1 MKSAFLSPSG
11 LFIARHSAKGSNF
24 SKPLLLA
31 LIQLSAC
38 TPAQDASSVVEPA
51 ARSIVLPAIARISA
65 LTWISD
71 STIAVL
77 DGGGEPFVT
86 LVDIVRDSVIAQGV
100 RAGDG
105 PGEVRHPTAMWRTR
119 SGELVLFEPNRRRVM
134 LVKDVLQPT
143 QSQSIDLPVAR
154 APGVLPPE
162 GALLSDAGTLV
173 TGLFG
178 DTTVLFVPADARDA
192 PRVMLEGPN
201 RRADVDQAFVF
212 DANWHQ
218 FSVDEQTSRIALSFL
233 FAPVAL
239 VMDSTGKL
247 LHEVRVGTVGVPRRN
262 DRTIGPGF
270 DVDQSDI
277 ASRGVSLRGHTLAIA
292 YCGCLGEFAGDST
305 RQVVL
310 YDLRDPTRTA
320 RINMP
325 HSVSALA
332 LSADGQQLAVGFSN
346 PESQLRVFAVGH
358 GAFGKQK

>member
-1 MKSAFLSPSG
+1 MKSPFFSPSG
-11 LFIARHSAKGSNF
+11 FCTGCRSARGSKY
-24 SKPLLLA
+24 SKWLLLA

-38 TPAQDASSVVEPA
+38 TPDRDASSVVEPMA
-51 ARSIVLPAIARISA
+51 QPIALPALAGISA
-65 LTWISD
+65 LTWTSD

-77 DGGGEPFVT
+77 DSRGEPFVT

-119 SGELVLFEPNRRRVM
+119 AGELVLFEPNQRRVM
-134 LVKDVLQPT
+134 LVKDVRQPT
-143 QSQSIDLPVAR
+143 QSQFVSLPVAR

-162 GALLSDAGTLV
+162 GALLSGAGTLV
-173 TGLFG
+173 TGQFG
-178 DTTVLFVPADARDA
+178 DTTVLFVPADPRQ
-192 PRVMLEGPN
+192 PQRVMLEGPN
-201 RRADVDQAFVF
+201 RRADVDPAYVF

-239 VMDSTGKL
+239 VMDSTGEL
-247 LHEVRVGTVGVPRRN
+247 LHEVSIGTVGVPRRS
-262 DRTIGPGF
+262 DGSIGPGF

-292 YCGCLGEFAGDST
+292 YCGCLGEFVGDST

-310 YDLRDPTRTA
+310 YDLRDPARTA
-320 RINMP
+320 RLNMP
-325 HSVSALA
+325 QSVSALA
-332 LSADGQQLAVGFSN
+332 LSADGQQLAVGFNN
-346 PESQLRVFAVGH
+346 PEPQLRVFAVGD
-358 GAFGKQK
+358 GAFKRQK